1 MIVSSRNKRL
11 LIASIVTYFLPIVAA
26 ATFFIVFFSMGY
38 SIPAYLIPFIPL
50 GLGILLFL
58 IVPLYK
64 KHYYETK
71 DERVSAIITTAIE
84 CGAPMLMDA
93 AVLPLW
99 FALGPSPIIPFLKI
113 VGIISYVPFLVLN
126 ILYWISL
133 KEMKKEEA

>member
-1 MIVSSRNKRL
+1 MSSRNKRL

-38 SIPAYLIPFIPL
+38 GIPAFFIPFIPL

-58 IVPLYK
+58 LVPLYK

-71 DERVSAIITTAIE
+71 GERVSAIITTVIQ

-99 FALGPSPIIPFLKI
+99 VILGPSPIIPFLKF
-113 VGIISYVPFLVLN
+113 VGVISYIPFLVLN
-126 ILYWISL
+126 ILYWVSL
-133 KEMKKEEA
+133 KEMRKEEA